1 MDRHVS
7 SHHTHHAKTREYH
20 KIDLSENDQPN
31 VRDFSEDTNQMNK
44 VMIGGIFVVLVG
56 LGVGTGYILA
66 RTLNQSSDESRNN
79 GMFVQMEQSKKAV
92 GVADTKAFPDSAT
105 GILEAGGL
113 DGEGTHKL
121 IREGGPS
128 QTVYLISSLVDLDQ
142 FLGKEVTVWGQTMA
156 AKKAAWLMDVG
167 RVELEE

>member
-7 SHHTHHAKTREYH
+7 SHHARHAKTHEYH
-20 KIDLSENDQPN
+20 KIDLSENDEPN
-31 VRDFSEDTNQMNK
+31 MRDFSEDTNKINTIMT
-44 VMIGGIFVVLVG
+44 GGIFVVLIG
-56 LGVGTGYILA
+56 LGIGTGYVLA
-66 RTLNQSSDESRNN
+66 KTINQSPSGVSKER
-79 GMFVQMEQSKKAV
+79 VVTQMEESKKAV

-105 GILEAGGL
+105 GVLEAGGL

-128 QTVYLISSLVDLDQ
+128 QTVYLISSIVDLDQ